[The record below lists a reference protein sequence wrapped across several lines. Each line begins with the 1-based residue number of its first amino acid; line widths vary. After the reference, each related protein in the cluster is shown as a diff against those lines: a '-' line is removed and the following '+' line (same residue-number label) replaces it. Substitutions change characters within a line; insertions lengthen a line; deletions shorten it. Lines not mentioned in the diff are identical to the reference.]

1 MATVLETASVR
12 RATAG
17 RTRTGTAAALLVAAV
32 LVVSALSVL
41 VGSTSVSPT
50 ALFDTADPDHA
61 IADHP
66 VGAHLPGPRHRRR
79 RSGWPGPA
87 CRGSPATRWPTRA
100 SSASTPERRSRWCWR
115 SRSSGSPTCRRT
127 SGSRSREPRSR
138 WSPCTRSRRSGRD
151 GATPVKLAIAG
162 AALTAALSSW
172 TSGVLLTDR
181 ATMESFRFWQVGTV
195 GGRSFDV
202 LLTGLPFL
210 ALGAVI
216 ALGSFRL
223 LNALA
228 LGDDVARGLGRH
240 VTRDR
245 LVLGVAC
252 VLLAGGATAL
262 AGPIAFVGLIV
273 PHGVRAVV
281 GGDYAKVLPFSI
293 GCGAVL
299 VTLADTVGRVVLPP
313 TEVQVG
319 IMTAVV
325 GVPVFLWLIRR
336 GRIGASDAGRDG
348 SRQADRRGSP
358 AAIERVRV
366 ARKRPVRRARL
377 VVGGLSVVLLGVF
390 SARVLLGDFT
400 FTDPRLLPDPLRRR
414 DPGRLVHPD
423 GEQAPARRA
432 RRAGRHRVRS
442 QRRDLPD
449 HAAEPAGQP
458 GHHRRQHGRKRGRR
472 VRDHHLRPARR
483 LGVGGGDRGSGRR
496 RRWWCASSPGRAP
509 ATGWC

>member
-1 MATVLETASVR
+1 MTQTLETASVR

-17 RTRTGTAAALLVAAV
+17 RTRTSTAAALLVAAV

-41 VGSTSVSPT
+41 VGSTPVSPT
-50 ALFDTADPDHA
+50 ALLDQANPDHA
-61 IADHP
+61 IA
-66 VGAHLPGPRHRRR
+66 VTRLSRTCLAMVIGAALGLAGACMQGLTRNPLADPGIL
-79 RSGWPGPA
+79 GINAG
-87 CRGSPATRWPTRA
+87 A
-100 SSASTPERRSRWCWR
+100 SFAMVLAISFFGISDLSAYIWFAFA
-115 SRSSGSPTCRRT
+115 GAALAMVAVH
-127 SGSRSREPRSR
+127 GIAAM
-138 WSPCTRSRRSGRD
+138 GRD

-195 GGRSFDV
+195 GGRGFDV

-210 ALGAVI
+210 VVGAVL
-216 ALGSFRL
+216 ALVSSRL

-228 LGDDVARGLGRH
+228 LGDDLARGLGRH
-240 VTRDR
+240 VVRDR
-245 LVLGVAC
+245 LVLGLAC

-336 GRIGASDAGRDG
+336 GRMGA
-348 SRQADRRGSP
+348 
-358 AAIERVRV
+358 
-366 ARKRPVRRARL
+366 L
-377 VVGGLSVVLLGVF
+377 
-390 SARVLLGDFT
+390 
-400 FTDPRLLPDPLRRR
+400 
-414 DPGRLVHPD
+414 
-423 GEQAPARRA
+423 
-432 RRAGRHRVRS
+432 
-442 QRRDLPD
+442 
-449 HAAEPAGQP
+449 
-458 GHHRRQHGRKRGRR
+458 
-472 VRDHHLRPARR
+472 
-483 LGVGGGDRGSGRR
+483 
-496 RRWWCASSPGRAP
+496 
-509 ATGWC
+509 